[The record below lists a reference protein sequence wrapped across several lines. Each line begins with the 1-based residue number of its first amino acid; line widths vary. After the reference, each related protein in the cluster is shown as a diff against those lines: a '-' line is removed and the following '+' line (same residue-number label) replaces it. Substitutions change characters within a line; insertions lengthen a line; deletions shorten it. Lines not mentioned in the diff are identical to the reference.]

1 VKATGAILVICC
13 SIAAS
18 AQVKISVSEPSYRS
32 HDKIDVEVSNTGS
45 SNVKFCVDYGY
56 VSSIDLDHT
65 EGTPT
70 PVYVQQEVTRG
81 WSTLLTGPD
90 IGSAQHL
97 ETLERGQSQHYPFRV
112 NANGTV
118 RLVIDYWLGSEGHQ
132 CGDTKGRRTAFSHKF
147 KIE

>member
-1 VKATGAILVICC
+1 MKATGALLVICC

-18 AQVKISVSEPSYRS
+18 AQVQISVSEPSYRS

-45 SNVKFCVDYGY
+45 SDVKFCVEYGY
-56 VSSIDLDHT
+56 VSFIDSDHT
-65 EGTPT
+65 EATPT

-81 WSTLLTGPD
+81 WSTLLTGPE

-112 NANGTV
+112 NAHGTV
-118 RLVIDYWLGSEGHQ
+118 RLVIDYWLGSKDHQ

-147 KIE
+147 QIE